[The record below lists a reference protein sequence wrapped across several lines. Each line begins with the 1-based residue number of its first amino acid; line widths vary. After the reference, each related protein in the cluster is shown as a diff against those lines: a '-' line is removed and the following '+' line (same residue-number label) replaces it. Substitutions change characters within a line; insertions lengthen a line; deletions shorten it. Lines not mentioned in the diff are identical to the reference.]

1 MKRGEY
7 YRGRNGRKYGIWNT
21 AKKCFQ
27 FGIAE
32 DTPMLAE
39 ARLFYM
45 IGDDARKWRF
55 TAKAIPVEFLFIFVY
70 TLVKFRRKT

>member
-39 ARLFYM
+39 ASILKQMYIR
-45 IGDDARKWRF
+45 
-55 TAKAIPVEFLFIFVY
+55 
-70 TLVKFRRKT
+70 

>member
-39 ARLFYM
+39 ASLIHWITF
-45 IGDDARKWRF
+45 
-55 TAKAIPVEFLFIFVY
+55 IPLAVLIQVI
-70 TLVKFRRKT
+70 R

>member
-21 AKKCFQ
+21 SKKCFQ

-39 ARLFYM
+39 ARLF
-45 IGDDARKWRF
+45 I
-55 TAKAIPVEFLFIFVY
+55 
-70 TLVKFRRKT
+70 

>member
-27 FGIAE
+27 FGISE
-32 DTPMLAE
+32 DSPMLAE

-45 IGDDARKWRF
+45 IGDDARKWGF
-55 TAKAIPVEFLFIFVY
+55 TVKAIPVEEVGKY
-70 TLVKFRRKT
+70 EHKKAE

>member
-27 FGIAE
+27 FGISE
-32 DTPMLAE
+32 DSPMLAE
-39 ARLFYM
+39 ARLFFM
-45 IGDDARKWRF
+45 IGDDARMWRF
-55 TAKAIPVEFLFIFVY
+55 TVKAIPVEEVGKY
-70 TLVKFRRKT
+70 EHKKAE

>member
-21 AKKCFQ
+21 SKKCFQ

-39 ARLFYM
+39 ANGHGCDLCYSDYQ
-45 IGDDARKWRF
+45 G
-55 TAKAIPVEFLFIFVY
+55 
-70 TLVKFRRKT
+70 

>member
-45 IGDDARKWRF
+45 IAFAVNLHLR
-55 TAKAIPVEFLFIFVY
+55 ASSPII
-70 TLVKFRRKT
+70 